1 MPSGE
6 EGMPNGAADRPHNG
20 GDDHRA
26 ALAIAASTGGPAALE
41 QVFQDLQKNMQDHG
55 GADTVLP
62 PVFITQ
68 HLSAPFNALLAERL
82 ATVSGFDCAEAFA
95 GEKICAGR
103 VYVAPADMHMTVHRG
118 AAGGLRIRL
127 MQTPPQH
134 FCRPAADPML
144 QSLAAAYGENL
155 LAVILTGM
163 GKDGLT
169 GCQHVAAA
177 GGAVWVQDASSSVV
191 WGMPGAVAQ
200 SGISCRVMPLH
211 KIGPA
216 LAGWMRGGSGAGAN
230 FGGRA

>member
-1 MPSGE
+1 MHSGGVHMPDQDATHA
-6 EGMPNGAADRPHNG
+6 PQR
-20 GDDHRA
+20 
-26 ALAIAASTGGPAALE
+26 ALALAASTGGPAALE
-41 QVFQDLQKNMQDHG
+41 QLFQDLRKNMQDY
-55 GADTVLP
+55 GAEISALP

-82 ATVSGFDCAEAFA
+82 AVVSGLDCAEAFA

-103 VYVAPADMHMTVHRG
+103 VYVAPADMHMTVQRG
-118 AAGGLRIRL
+118 AGGGLRIRL

-177 GGAVWVQDASSSVV
+177 GGAVWVQDAPSSVV
-191 WGMPGAVAQ
+191 WGMPGAVVQ
-200 SGISCRVMPLH
+200 SGLSCRVMPLQ
-211 KIGPA
+211 KIGA
-216 LAGWMRGGSGAGAN
+216 AVARWVRT
-230 FGGRA
+230 GGRA